1 MYAECKSTH
10 TDSQFTEVEILKF
23 LQILNITGE
32 SRSVARKKNV
42 GSVCKN
48 LT

>member
-1 MYAECKSTH
+1 MHAECKSTH

-23 LQILNITGE
+23 LQILNITGK
-32 SRSVARKKNV
+32 SRSVARKNV
-42 GSVCKN
+42 SSVCKN